1 MHQRFL
7 AKALAQY
14 KKIRVSSNSQQLIPQ
29 IRPTYAILLITELN
43 FSRSSLYYSSRF
55 DLIIQIYD
63 DFARMG
69 SPITDTLAF
78 SLYLRALNERGMHRQ
93 VFTAIENYN
102 KLPGT
107 TTKDVLSAAV
117 IRQLLAAY
125 FGAGRPDKAVE
136 LFDMLR
142 TSDAHRSGYL
152 NNGELLALVDELLDL
167 LITSKTPAE
176 QHIGVLN
183 QLLQIAGLSS
193 NYDFLFAALEKFL
206 ARKVAISYTTFAILL
221 KVHAQIQPDVSHM
234 LNLYRLITSHK
245 QAQSMMTTPV
255 FSAFIDYFS
264 VLEDL
269 RQHPIAQPNMRTV
282 GLLMARYGKAGL
294 MDRALSLYHR
304 IGFEQ
309 FDSLLVD
316 IIHQGRANNYSG
328 MFSAF
333 SELRLLA
340 PTSMMPLVAVLFQ
353 SSNIARKRVRAIQ
366 NGPMAITRLGA
377 GFPTDAEFE
386 LFTANFRTCVDDLLS
401 SSENGLPV
409 KQFLFNMA
417 ISISAQIRDYDTT
430 QRVYDYL
437 AKTEGMEPT
446 AQTFRAL
453 IRSYISSFDYAGA
466 TDVLDELATRNV
478 PLSCITFNAL
488 IHGFIAAGL
497 PEQAIKAYSFM
508 APEFKDFLPVT
519 RPDIYTFATMAD
531 GLVSAGMFKEAI
543 VVFEDSFTL
552 LSYVP
557 RQLLETLV
565 SSLEEKMQFDLSQIC
580 LKRFGRRIEESQPA
594 EVQVAT
600 SDGKQIAMAET
611 PADKLP
617 LSYFGYLLQRSRRM

>member
-1 MHQRFL
+1 
-7 AKALAQY
+7 
-14 KKIRVSSNSQQLIPQ
+14 
-29 IRPTYAILLITELN
+29 
-43 FSRSSLYYSSRF
+43 
-55 DLIIQIYD
+55 
-63 DFARMG
+63 
-69 SPITDTLAF
+69 
-78 SLYLRALNERGMHRQ
+78 
-93 VFTAIENYN
+93 
-102 KLPGT
+102 
-107 TTKDVLSAAV
+107 
-117 IRQLLAAY
+117 
-125 FGAGRPDKAVE
+125 
-136 LFDMLR
+136 
-142 TSDAHRSGYL
+142 
-152 NNGELLALVDELLDL
+152 
-167 LITSKTPAE
+167 
-176 QHIGVLN
+176 
-183 QLLQIAGLSS
+183 
-193 NYDFLFAALEKFL
+193 
-206 ARKVAISYTTFAILL
+206 
-221 KVHAQIQPDVSHM
+221 M
-234 LNLYRLITSHK
+234 LNLYRLITSHN

-255 FSAFIDYFS
+255 FSAFIDYFVRANKLAHAES

-304 IGFEQ
+304 IVDEDKIAPDWSTYMLLAEAIYRSAYPLDRVSPSLERFKQ

-333 SELRLLA
+333 SELRSLA

-437 AKTEGMEPT
+437 TKTEGMEPT

-453 IRSYISSFDYAGA
+453 IRSYISSFDYASA

-508 APEFKDFLPVT
+508 VGRPVALLEAPEFKDFLPVT

-617 LSYFGYLLQRSRRM
+617 LSYFGYLLQRSRR